1 MTTTCQKLQDR
12 AVAYSSANGLASLV
26 SDKAEILNRIA
37 TDERALYDLAAR
49 TNRYFF
55 ATTIAITSTSG
66 ASLRSFALTALSPR
80 VARIL
85 KIVLAD
91 GREVN
96 QVDVQDLEAEFS
108 PRYYVL
114 GQTVYEVENDWSSV
128 NATVSATL
136 TYVQLPATI
145 DTTGLLTQTVT
156 LPDDFVDLLELR
168 LARYLAH
175 KDVGRDPAEMTR
187 LDEQIKAR
195 EADFLSHI
203 TQFGG
208 VEARRFTLPSSGT
221 KV

>member
-1 MTTTCQKLQDR
+1 MTTTCQQLQDR

-26 SDKAEILNRIA
+26 SDKAEIINRIG

-55 ATTIAITSTSG
+55 AVTTDITSTTG
-66 ASLRSFALTALSPR
+66 ATGRSFALTSLSPR

-91 GREVN
+91 GREVS
-96 QVDVQDLEAEFS
+96 QVDVQDLAAEFS

-114 GQTVYEVENDWSSV
+114 GQTVYEVENDWSATSGAVAAVLTSV
-128 NATVSATL
+128 RLPVTL
-136 TYVQLPATI
+136 
-145 DTTGLLTQTVT
+145 DTTGLLTQAIT
-156 LPDDFVDLLELR
+156 LPDDFADILELR

-175 KDVGRDPAEMTR
+175 KDVGRDQAEMTR
-187 LDEQIKAR
+187 LDEQISAR
-195 EADFLSHI
+195 EADFVSHI

-208 VEARRFTLPSSGT
+208 VEARRFIVPTSGAKT
-221 KV
+221 